1 MTAWRS
7 ILAFV
12 SAVLVL
18 SSPTWGAEQRS
29 ELDQFLLDY
38 RCAVLERL
46 AYIHTHGDV
55 AGPHRF
61 LVVAI
66 ENFSQR
72 YVQCLFQDN
81 DSKILCEASSGFYF
95 TKPDEPR
102 RLRFKPDK
110 EKILEKLGFS
120 TDGSEG
126 NYQRMME
133 LGNPPNLLKVAD
145 LMLTALFEVYGAR
158 EGIALEM
165 TAPLVPDGAI
175 PLRAMQ
181 SGRLAQFANLKC
193 RTSPSLTT

>member
-29 ELDQFLLDY
+29 ELDQFLLDD
-38 RCAVLERL
+38 RCVVRERL
-46 AYIHTHGDV
+46 AYIHTHGGV

-126 NYQRMME
+126 NGPVR
-133 LGNPPNLLKVAD
+133 G
-145 LMLTALFEVYGAR
+145 
-158 EGIALEM
+158 
-165 TAPLVPDGAI
+165 
-175 PLRAMQ
+175 LRR
-181 SGRLAQFANLKC
+181 SGRDSVGNDRPAG
-193 RTSPSLTT
+193 S